1 MTKNYS
7 TLNKEINSQPYD
19 KDWYKKLKKSKITP
33 PSYVFGIVWPILYL
47 LLIIFFLFAYK
58 NREYKALSFF
68 VIQLALNLSW
78 TTIFFRYRKL
88 KIGLGLIIL
97 IILLTLITIL
107 YLNNINIAIFL
118 IPYLLWLT
126 LATYLNFYIVLNN

>member
-7 TLNKEINSQPYD
+7 TIDKKLNSEPYD
-19 KDWYKKLKKSKITP
+19 KGWYKNLKKSKITP

-58 NREYKALSFF
+58 NQEYKALSFF
-68 VIQLALNLSW
+68 MIQLALNLSW

-107 YLNNINIAIFL
+107 YLNNRNIAIFL